1 MPITEAQYKDMKEY
15 WDYQR
20 VLEFNREK
28 LKYFLF
34 KAEGRIFNHFGP
46 VSVQEMYEQMWPQ
59 VEDTDLEKPDKG
71 WIPQDKEWRFEWEP
85 DPNAPKRLTQ
95 SKGRPVVLRAKIPN
109 E

>member
-28 LKYFLF
+28 LKYFLS
-34 KAEGRIFNHFGP
+34 KAEGRVYNQFGP

-59 VEDTDLEKPDKG
+59 LQSNDLEKPDKG
-71 WIPQDKEWRFEWEP
+71 WIPENEQWRFEWEP
-85 DPNAPKRLTQ
+85 DPNAPKRLTR